1 MTFDEIFKS
10 SFLENMASFSAIDAA
25 LALISSLIM
34 GGIIYLTYK
43 RFYQGILYSE
53 AFNLSLVLLTV
64 LTTFVIL
71 AVTSNVVLSLGMV
84 GALSIVRFRTAIKD
98 PLDLV
103 FLFWAI
109 GEGIV
114 LGAGLIPLAIMSA
127 VVIGVIL
134 AVRSGYHPSETPYLA
149 IIRLD
154 HESTEVKVHEILYKK
169 TRKQRLKSKSV
180 QPSGIELI
188 LELQLNGQDNAFV
201 NEIAALSGIASIQLI
216 STSCDVNG

>member
-10 SFLENMASFSAIDAA
+10 SFLENMASFSAVDAA

-34 GGIIYLTYK
+34 GGIIYLMYK

-114 LGAGLIPLAIMSA
+114 LGAGLIPLAAMSA
-127 VVIGVIL
+127 LIIGIIL
-134 AVRSGYHPSETPYLA
+134 MVRSGYHPSETPYLCLVR
-149 IIRLD
+149 IEQ
-154 HESTEVKVHEILYKK
+154 ESSEVKVHDILAKR
-169 TRKQRLKSKSV
+169 TRKQRLKSKSI
-180 QPSGIELI
+180 QTHGIELI
-188 LELQLNGQDNAFV
+188 LELQLQDQDNAFV
-201 NEIAALSGIASIQLI
+201 NEIAAVKGVTSVQLI
-216 STSCDVNG
+216 STSGEANG